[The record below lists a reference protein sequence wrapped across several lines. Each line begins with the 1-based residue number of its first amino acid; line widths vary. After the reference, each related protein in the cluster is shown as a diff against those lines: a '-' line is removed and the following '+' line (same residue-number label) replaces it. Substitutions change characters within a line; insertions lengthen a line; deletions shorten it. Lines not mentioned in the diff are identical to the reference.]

1 MFNRDRF
8 ALQASGILGEDDT
21 WGGENIVSGIYG
33 KLSMS
38 AGYSHFETD
47 GWREN
52 GDQEDDIANIFAQY
66 EITYKTSVQAEYRY
80 RDTETGDLEMTFL
93 EDDVLPY
100 LREEDKTKSF
110 RLGFHHGF
118 APGADLIGNFQYSD
132 GERSVHDEDPDPDF
146 VFPIFTYDLENDDEE
161 AYSGELSYLHRSNY
175 VNFVIGGGHFDI
187 DSEDQI
193 SLALDFG
200 VPPPLVL
207 DEFDVDADTS
217 HSNVY
222 LYSYIKPL
230 QNLTITVGASGD
242 FFEADDELVEDED
255 QFNPKLGVTLDLA
268 SGTTLRAAA
277 FRVLKRT
284 LITDQTL
291 EPTQIAGF
299 NQFFDELNATDY
311 WRYGGGIDQKFS
323 DSIYGGVEY
332 TYRDLNVPYVDATG
346 LDPEKEN
353 SNWDEKIARA
363 YMFWAPCNYASLT
376 AEYRYEDL
384 ERDEQGSSGTTDS
397 KTHFVPLG
405 INLFHTSGLSAS
417 LKGTYVNQDG
427 EFETKDDRGVFEDG
441 DDDFWLVD
449 VAVNYRLPK
458 RYGFITVGVNNVFD
472 EGFDYF
478 DSDWENPQIQ
488 PERFVYGKIT
498 LALP

>member
-1 MFNRDRF
+1 M
-8 ALQASGILGEDDT
+8 
-21 WGGENIVSGIYG
+21 SGIYG

-38 AGYSHFETD
+38 AGYTHFETD
-47 GWREN
+47 GYRKN
-52 GDQEDDIANIFAQY
+52 NDQEDKIANVFAQY

-80 RDTETGDLEMTFL
+80 RDNERGDVEMTFL
-93 EDDVLPY
+93 EDDLLPY
-100 LREEDKTKSF
+100 LRQEDKTKSF

-118 APGADLIGNFQYSD
+118 APGSDLIGNFQYSD

-146 VFPIFTYDLENDDEE
+146 VFPIFLYDLENDDEE

-175 VNFVIGGGHFDI
+175 VNFVVGGGHFDI
-187 DSEDQI
+187 DSKDQI
-193 SLALDFG
+193 SFALDFG
-200 VPPPLVL
+200 VPPPLIL
-207 DEFDVDADTS
+207 DDFGVDADTS
-217 HSNVY
+217 HSNIY

-255 QFNPKLGVTLDLA
+255 QFNPKFGATWDLD

-291 EPTQIAGF
+291 EPTQVAGF

-311 WRYGGGIDQKFS
+311 WRYGGAIDQKFS
-323 DSIYGGVEY
+323 DKIFGGVEY

-346 LDPEKEN
+346 FDPEKEN

-363 YMFWAPCNYASLT
+363 YLFWAPCNYSSLT
-376 AEYRYEDL
+376 AEYRYEELD
-384 ERDEQGSSGTTDS
+384 RDKQGSSGATDA
-397 KTHFVPLG
+397 KTHFLPLG

-441 DDDFWLVD
+441 DDDFWLID
-449 VAVNYRLPK
+449 LAVKYRLPK
-458 RYGFITVGVNNVFD
+458 RYGFVTVGVNNVFD
-472 EGFDYF
+472 KDFDYF
-478 DSDWENPQIQ
+478 DSDTDNPLMQ
-488 PERFVYGKIT
+488 PGRFVFGKVT